1 MGVLDYLLQ
10 RAAAGPEAGATSG
23 SASLPA
29 PVVPVALDEL
39 LLVDDGMEPPLDAAE
54 PATTARGA
62 RPTPKK
68 AAKVQRPPTA
78 YLLFAAERRAQLL
91 AQDASL
97 SFGDISKTVGAAW
110 QALDEDGKLP
120 FDRRAAVKKAAF
132 DQRVV
137 ALGAA
142 SPATQS
148 GGTVRRAMPAKARHG
163 YRGTG
168 AASLA
173 KGDAMLPH
181 TLQNSKNPG
190 RVRGGM
196 TSQITVDASKMGRV
210 RARGAEHA
218 RHPLSGLA
226 LGPCSTRVRAPTAPT
241 LGMGRSGGS
250 RKRPPRSCASSRSPR
265 PWPPQN
271 GWRRRKPRRRRR
283 PRRRANASPE
293 WRFRALPLRVGR
305 TTAIAG
311 PGSRRRPC
319 ARARWGFSLGRISH

>member
-1 MGVLDYLLQ
+1 MGILEYLLQ

-29 PVVPVALDEL
+29 PVVPTALDEL
-39 LLVDDGMEPPLDAAE
+39 LLVDDGMEPPLDAVE
-54 PATTARGA
+54 PATAARGA

-68 AAKVQRPPTA
+68 VAKVQKPPTA
-78 YLLFAAERRAQLL
+78 YLLFSAERRAQLR

-110 QALDEDGKLP
+110 QALDEARKLP
-120 FDRRAAVKKAAF
+120 FVTRAAVAKTAF
-132 DQRVV
+132 DQRAV
-137 ALGAA
+137 ALGAT

-181 TLQNSKNPG
+181 TLQNSKN
-190 RVRGGM
+190 RGGM

-218 RHPLSGLA
+218 RHPQASPSAPAPPSSAPQRRPLWGWAGRADLEGGRQGAARAQGHQGRGPRRMVGSG
-226 LGPCSTRVRAPTAPT
+226 R
-241 LGMGRSGGS
+241 GRGRGGGRGGAQTQVHSGGDGHGRGAGGS
-250 RKRPPRSCASSRSPR
+250 RVRLSFVV
-265 PWPPQN
+265 
-271 GWRRRKPRRRRR
+271 WRITMCCE
-283 PRRRANASPE
+283 SY
-293 WRFRALPLRVGR
+293 
-305 TTAIAG
+305 
-311 PGSRRRPC
+311 
-319 ARARWGFSLGRISH
+319 